1 MVKNKKEFFFGEAS
15 GRMRMIKLLELTVD
29 KYYNVL

>member
-1 MVKNKKEFFFGEAS
+1 MVKNKKEFFFGEAFS
-15 GRMRMIKLLELTVD
+15 RMRVIKLLELTVD